1 MIAAGCAWFE
11 CRTAAAA
18 MAAIA
23 SCGVGFRVLTNGN
36 GERESYQPP
45 TLAPWE
51 QWRTDPAERRP
62 LHPQVREERAAA
74 RRRWRER
81 KRARE
86 AAKLAAER
94 DDAAGDDIA
103 A

>member
-1 MIAAGCAWFE
+1 MADGGFRPAYNS
-11 CRTAAAA
+11 A

-23 SCGVGFRVLTNGN
+23 SCGLGFRVIINEN
-36 GERESYQPP
+36 GERERYRQPA
-45 TLAPWE
+45 LAPWE

-81 KRARE
+81 KHERERERA
-86 AAKLAAER
+86 AALLAK
-94 DDAAGDDIA
+94 DQY
-103 A
+103 